1 MESPPSK
8 PSSEECI
15 SLTTSLSSRTN
26 SLSSFA
32 LPETGKSKSEK
43 PLQVLKVLLDTLYSN
58 GIPGP
63 SLVRL
68 EKEFNLLAGEGGEG
82 KIYGA
87 STDFQQKLASISL
100 KSEKRRLVESA
111 KVWQN
116 CVIKRLRSDRS
127 RGLAFQVNSAHTEIR
142 LLSKRSLRGHPN
154 VVKLLGWALCLD
166 SLEATSSS
174 IPRLPLLILEKAEF
188 DLRGFLVSPD
198 YDHTSYV
205 DLCAICLGI
214 GQGLQALHTEDVAHG
229 DVKPANILIFDQY
242 ASSPDKLAVNC
253 RWLPKLCDFGLTV
266 MFKRDGNNPSLQRY
280 QGTVGWRPPE
290 CYLDSPLVSFQLCDV
305 FAYGLVTW
313 CVFIGN
319 PSSPI
324 PTKVSHDEES
334 VVVKDHLGEQR
345 NYQKASRSICKT
357 YGMLRSDTYL
367 TLAELTDCVVNL
379 PPVMD
384 KSRSLQGRRRKAF
397 LQDPLYVREGQ
408 MSRVL
413 RLLHDSLNDY
423 PKQRHQRPWEYMDFN
438 KHKLIP
444 PVQNPVKYST
454 KVDKGIK
461 REIIDSWEAFSSQ
474 NVYKLLLL
482 LQRRQHDARQAMRQ
496 ITRISRALVL
506 AWLPWLIPGNLRQQA
521 YDEMLYEFELSI
533 KSKLVQHGDR
543 AHLITFSFEPN
554 DIGYFAHERN
564 DRCLNLDGL
573 YNQMYR
579 AMRDQVSR
587 TGVAFRGFRRL
598 SDSENDAISLR
609 VRMDAD
615 IENEYNRLLYSF
627 ARLRS
632 RVKICCWQEHCRED
646 PLYSNHTPAIWEE
659 ISIFVTF
666 SRFDFDTVA
675 WICRGEI
682 AARLLNELGREPE
695 RLWSWLSTKDL
706 GAADITARITL
717 FLERGCNIGQE
728 LCRDNSPR

>member
-1 MESPPSK
+1 MESHPSK
-8 PSSEECI
+8 PSSEEYI

-127 RGLAFQVNSAHTEIR
+127 RDLAFQVISAHTEIR
-142 LLSKRSLRGHPN
+142 LLSKKSLRGHPN

-166 SLEATSSS
+166 SLETTSSS

-242 ASSPDKLAVNC
+242 ASNPNKQAVTC

-266 MFKRDGNNPSLQRY
+266 MFKRDGNNPGLQRY
-280 QGTVGWRPPE
+280 QGTVGWRSPE
-290 CYLDSPLVSFQLCDV
+290 CYLDSPLVSLQLCDV

-324 PTKVSHDEES
+324 PTKMSHDEES
-334 VVVKDHLGEQR
+334 AVVKDHLGE
-345 NYQKASRSICKT
+345 
-357 YGMLRSDTYL
+357 
-367 TLAELTDCVVNL
+367 
-379 PPVMD
+379 
-384 KSRSLQGRRRKAF
+384 
-397 LQDPLYVREGQ
+397 
-408 MSRVL
+408 
-413 RLLHDSLNDY
+413 
-423 PKQRHQRPWEYMDFN
+423 
-438 KHKLIP
+438 
-444 PVQNPVKYST
+444 
-454 KVDKGIK
+454 
-461 REIIDSWEAFSSQ
+461 
-474 NVYKLLLL
+474 
-482 LQRRQHDARQAMRQ
+482 
-496 ITRISRALVL
+496 
-506 AWLPWLIPGNLRQQA
+506 
-521 YDEMLYEFELSI
+521 
-533 KSKLVQHGDR
+533 
-543 AHLITFSFEPN
+543 
-554 DIGYFAHERN
+554 
-564 DRCLNLDGL
+564 
-573 YNQMYR
+573 
-579 AMRDQVSR
+579 
-587 TGVAFRGFRRL
+587 
-598 SDSENDAISLR
+598 
-609 VRMDAD
+609 
-615 IENEYNRLLYSF
+615 
-627 ARLRS
+627 
-632 RVKICCWQEHCRED
+632 
-646 PLYSNHTPAIWEE
+646 
-659 ISIFVTF
+659 
-666 SRFDFDTVA
+666 
-675 WICRGEI
+675 
-682 AARLLNELGREPE
+682 
-695 RLWSWLSTKDL
+695 
-706 GAADITARITL
+706 
-717 FLERGCNIGQE
+717 
-728 LCRDNSPR
+728 